1 MMLKEIV
8 CEHVSQTDLLGDMVR
23 FSCVCVC
30 VYVCVCMYVGVCVRG
45 GGECM
50 HDKSCCSAKQ
60 LRTSINEQPDLT

>member
-45 GGECM
+45 GGGSVCTI
-50 HDKSCCSAKQ
+50 SLVVQ
-60 LRTSINEQPDLT
+60 LSNYELL